1 MFPVLFGLAILVWMW
16 AAAMHHVVQQFAAS
30 ASPSQQRVYL
40 AMLVVAGAAA
50 LVAVL
55 AWFMPGSQLSMGW
68 SQERLAN
75 LVSAASLT
83 ALSVT
88 ALALWRSHLQMPALG
103 IAGAIKKKV
112 AAPAPIP
119 AKKKR
124 P

>member
-40 AMLVVAGAAA
+40 AMLACTGAAA
-50 LVAVL
+50 LVAVI
-55 AWFMPGSQLSMGW
+55 AWFMPGSQLSIGW
-68 SQERLAN
+68 SQERLTS
-75 LVSAASLT
+75 LVNVAALT
-83 ALSVT
+83 ALVVT

-103 IAGAIKKKV
+103 IAAALRKNVV
-112 AAPAPIP
+112 AAATPT
-119 AKKKR
+119 KKR

>member
-16 AAAMHHVVQQFAAS
+16 AVAMHHVVQHLAAS

-40 AMLVVAGAAA
+40 AMLVGAGAAA

-55 AWFMPGSQLSMGW
+55 AWFMPDSQLSMGW
-68 SQERLAN
+68 SRERLAS
-75 LVSAASLT
+75 LVNAAALT
-83 ALSVT
+83 ALVVT
-88 ALALWRSHLQMPALG
+88 AGALWRSHLQMPALG
-103 IAGAIKKKV
+103 IAAELKKKV
-112 AAPAPIP
+112 VAPAT

>member
-40 AMLVVAGAAA
+40 AMLVGAGAAA

-68 SQERLAN
+68 SQERLAS
-75 LVSAASLT
+75 LVNAAALT
-83 ALSVT
+83 ALVVT

-103 IAGAIKKKV
+103 IAAELKKKV
-112 AAPAPIP
+112 VAPAA

>member
-16 AAAMHHVVQQFAAS
+16 AVAMHHVVQHLAAS

-40 AMLVVAGAAA
+40 AMLVGAGAAA

-55 AWFMPGSQLSMGW
+55 AWFMPDSQLSMGW
-68 SQERLAN
+68 SQERLAS
-75 LVSAASLT
+75 LVNMAVLV
-83 ALSVT
+83 ALAVT
-88 ALALWRSHLQMPALG
+88 ALALWRSHFLLPAMG
-103 IAGAIKKKV
+103 NAGVSRKAV
-112 AAPAPIP
+112 VTPAH